1 MEEKHKMRE
10 DILFVNGLSEAILD
24 SLSYRTQLG
33 RSLKNNIHYFE
44 KADVLREMLD
54 MTNWLYEHEILSEIA
69 LDYRIKSMQSISN
82 KYDRYYPDRQMRQV
96 FNDILGFRAFCDS
109 YKQVL
114 ALKSDIFRIV
124 DMSSGKNNDDGYR
137 GVHLYYQKDNF
148 HYPIEIQYNTLYDRQ
163 LNNWLHDYVYKKDY
177 PNNVGILLREKYESG
192 EIHDEDSFME
202 VLKCV
207 TS

>member
-1 MEEKHKMRE
+1 MEEKHRMRD

-33 RSLKNNIHYFE
+33 RSLKNNIHHFE
-44 KADVLREMLD
+44 KADVLTEMLD
-54 MTNWLYEHEILSEIA
+54 MTNWLYEHEALSEIA

-114 ALKSDIFRIV
+114 ALESDIFRIV
-124 DMSSGKNNDDGYR
+124 DMSNGKNNDDGYR

-163 LNNWLHDYVYKKDY
+163 LNNWLHDHIYKKDY
-177 PNNVGILLREKYESG
+177 PNSVGILLREKYESG

-207 TS
+207 IS

>member
-1 MEEKHKMRE
+1 MEEKHRMRD

-33 RSLKNNIHYFE
+33 RSLKNNIHHFE
-44 KADVLREMLD
+44 KADVLTEMLD
-54 MTNWLYEHEILSEIA
+54 MTNWLYEHEALSEIA

-114 ALKSDIFRIV
+114 ALESDIFRIV
-124 DMSSGKNNDDGYR
+124 DMSNGKNNDDGYR

-148 HYPIEIQYNTLYDRQ
+148 QD
-163 LNNWLHDYVYKKDY
+163 WKK
-177 PNNVGILLREKYESG
+177 
-192 EIHDEDSFME
+192 F
-202 VLKCV
+202 
-207 TS
+207 